1 MASAA
6 GARNGAI
13 WGAGLLEANQPKVLG
28 QLEQGYDTSRGLLG
42 QGLTAAQGYL
52 GQAGDLYGQQRTAA
66 QPGMDRYAALT
77 TGDGASMS
85 RALESTPGYQFSMD
99 QGLQALNRRRAA
111 GGMLN
116 SGNADADAISF
127 GSGLASQTLNQER
140 QALMPY
146 LGMYQG
152 GVQGGA
158 GTYGQM
164 ANTASSNYGAQA
176 GLATDYFGNR
186 ASVYDD
192 TTKNIVGLGVSALK
206 AGDQAKSA
214 NQAMMMQG
222 AQMAVGLLGGS
233 MGGGGGS
240 AGGFTKLFGG

>member
-1 MASAA
+1 MASAK
-6 GARNGAI
+6 GARTGAI

-28 QLEQGYDTSRGLLG
+28 ELSQGYDTSRGLIG
-42 QGLTAAQGYL
+42 QGRDAALGYL
-52 GQAGDLYGQQRTAA
+52 GQAGDLYAGQRAAA

-85 RALESTPGYQFSMD
+85 RALESTPGYQFSLS

-127 GSGLASQTLNQER
+127 GSGLASQTLAAER
-140 QALMPY
+140 AALTPY
-146 LGMYQG
+146 LGLYSG

-158 GTYGQM
+158 GTLGQM
-164 ANTASSNYGAQA
+164 ANTATGTYGTEA

-206 AGDQAKSA
+206 AGDAAKSA

-222 AQMAVGLLGGS
+222 ANAAIGLLGG
-233 MGGGGGS
+233 GGG
-240 AGGFTKLFGG
+240 GGFTKLFGG